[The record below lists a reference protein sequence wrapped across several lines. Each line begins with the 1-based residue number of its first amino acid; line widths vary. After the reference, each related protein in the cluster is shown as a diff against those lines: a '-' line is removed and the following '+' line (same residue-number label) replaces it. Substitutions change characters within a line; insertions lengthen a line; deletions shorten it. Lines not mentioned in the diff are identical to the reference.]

1 MKPSL
6 TLRNVWRNKDLRTL
20 FAARL
25 ISNLGNGL
33 SPVAIA
39 FGVLA
44 LPGATPTSL
53 SIVMFCQLLPIVAF
67 MLVGGIVADR
77 FPRALLIG
85 SADMLLSALVVLN
98 GVMLITHTA
107 TVLSIAIINLLS
119 GTLNAFWWPAM
130 AGLMPDLVDDEQLQ
144 SANSF
149 IGIANNLAYIVGMV
163 SGGILVAAIGP
174 GQAIVIDGLSFL
186 VAGALVFTLP
196 SVVIGKV

>member
-77 FPRALLIG
+77 FRNGSFDCHHQFALRY
-85 SADMLLSALVVLN
+85 VKR
-98 GVMLITHTA
+98 
-107 TVLSIAIINLLS
+107 
-119 GTLNAFWWPAM
+119 
-130 AGLMPDLVDDEQLQ
+130 
-144 SANSF
+144 
-149 IGIANNLAYIVGMV
+149 
-163 SGGILVAAIGP
+163 
-174 GQAIVIDGLSFL
+174 FL
-186 VAGALVFTLP
+186 VAGHGGLDARP
-196 SVVIGKV
+196 RR